1 MKKHLL
7 SIGEISEV
15 TGVHISSLRYYDKL
29 GVLKPA
35 YIDSDT
41 SYRYY
46 TYSQVEIV
54 GAIQTCIELDIPL
67 KEYLSFTDDSG
78 QTIHAKELLEYGKM
92 QAKKKM
98 QAISEGIKKIEQ
110 YQLLIEHSK
119 QLLNAIEPI
128 EYYVRKKRYFV
139 IPMSHSLS
147 EDDYKNIDRF
157 PLLLEKQGYQMGTEY
172 GLLYFYKSDLIERYQ
187 FIEIVSG
194 KNAKDSNVITIPAG
208 SVLSKSAM
216 PEKIENAALE
226 FPDLFSRDG
235 IKTVILTGLF
245 TENIDVNNLLYELRC
260 YLPK

>member
-35 YIDSDT
+35 YIDPDT
-41 SYRYY
+41 NYRYY
-46 TYSQVEIV
+46 TYSQVETV

-67 KEYLSFTDDSG
+67 KEYLSFTDNSG
-78 QTIHAKELLEYGKM
+78 QTIHAEELLEYGKI
-92 QAKKKM
+92 QAKKKI
-98 QAISEGIKKIEQ
+98 QAISEGIRKIEQ
-110 YQLLIEHSK
+110 YQKQIEHSK
-119 QLLNAIEPI
+119 QLLNSIEPI
-128 EYYVRKKRYFV
+128 ECFVRKKKYFV

-157 PLLLEKQGYQMGTEY
+157 PLLIEKQGYQMGTEY
-172 GLLYFYKSDLIERYQ
+172 GLLYFYKPDLIERYQ

-194 KNAKDSNVITIPAG
+194 KNAKDSNVIILPSG
-208 SVLSKSAM
+208 SVLSKTAT
-216 PEKIENAALE
+216 PDKIENAALE
-226 FPDLFSRDG
+226 FPDLFSRSG

-245 TENIDVNNLLYELRC
+245 TENIDVNNLLYELKC